1 MIGLATAPET
11 SWLRRVPAGAKL
23 GGLLVF
29 GGAVFLIGSATV
41 LAFIAGVAALFLR
54 STGRPATA
62 LARDLAW
69 PIGVL
74 LFVLGATALLDDP
87 GPALVSFLRLLAIL
101 FAAHAVTL
109 TTTTAELMAAIEA
122 LLAPLDRRGLV
133 DAGRV
138 SLTLTLAIR
147 FIPVIAEEARE
158 IRDAQAARGLAA
170 HPLALAVPLAVRVL
184 VRAEAV
190 ADAIEARGFAAP
202 RNGGVISG
210 AAASPGAPSRPGH
223 MGPTIKDG
231 NE

>member
-1 MIGLATAPET
+1 MIGLASAPET
-11 SWLRRVPAGAKL
+11 AWLRRVPAGAKL
-23 GGLLVF
+23 VGLLVF
-29 GGAVFLIGSATV
+29 GGSVFLIGATTV
-41 LAFIAGVAALFLR
+41 LALIAGASALFLR
-54 STGRPATA
+54 STGRPTTA
-62 LARDLAW
+62 LARDLVW

-74 LFVLGATALLDDP
+74 LFVLGVTAALDAP
-87 GPALVSFLRLLAIL
+87 EPALVSFLRLLAIL

-122 LLAPLDRRGLV
+122 LLAPFERLGLV

-202 RNGGVISG
+202 RSG
-210 AAASPGAPSRPGH
+210 RATSEATASPGAPSRPGPP
-223 MGPTIKDG
+223 GPTIKDG
-231 NE
+231 TP